1 MRKLLNGDEVPELD
15 VAVTL
20 DVYTRCPWK
29 YKLTDMEIGSEYIG
43 TLPDS
48 NGNYHWKRTSA

>member
-29 YKLTDMEIGSEYIG
+29 YKLTDMETGSEYIG